1 MYIQYNNIYVF
12 KERNIGRKQLSSAFV
27 QYDIIKPIYLK
38 FKNDLKRHLKS
49 TIGKGGVRRYQYQV
63 GNNPANYNPANYADF
78 QKVYDEFIKTGDLTI
93 TASEFAD
100 SHTYL
105 QDYWN
110 NNYSKNSRDTQPKKS
125 GDKNYFNRETHLA
138 DTVINF
144 WYKYKSATNIN
155 YNEYLRYI
163 KHNLRN
169 KCFTKLCD
177 KKKDK
182 QTSDYIEFYD
192 RSMMMSPEIKYCK
205 FYNNGTDK
213 VKNFMENKTF
223 NADEKIKE
231 QIIQLEISSIP
242 RDMIYN
248 CERGSANIPSYENMI
263 ELLNELYCVVI
274 SYNIKNPKKVDEY
287 IKSANKLFNRLYA
300 LQINDL
306 QEMNCDNFDMAKK
319 FGNKINEFG
328 NKLYKMLPRKGGKS
342 KVKKPTKPKVKKPT
356 KPKVK
361 KVTKPKVKKVT
372 KPKVN
377 K

>member
-12 KERNIGRKQLSSAFV
+12 KERTIGKNNMSSAFV

-38 FKNDLKRHLKS
+38 FKNDLKRHLKP

-78 QKVYDEFIKTGDLTI
+78 QKVYDEFIKHGDLTI
-93 TASEFAD
+93 IASEFAD
-100 SHTYL
+100 SHTSL

-110 NNYSKNSRDTQPKKS
+110 NNYSENYRDTQPKKS

-144 WYKYKSATNIN
+144 WYNYKSVTNIN

-169 KCFTKLCD
+169 KCFTKFCD
-177 KKKDK
+177 KKKDL

-192 RSMMMSPEIKYCK
+192 RSMTLSPEIKYCK
-205 FYNNGTDK
+205 FYNNEKGK
-213 VKNFMENKTF
+213 V
-223 NADEKIKE
+223 I
-231 QIIQLEISSIP
+231 EISIP
-242 RDMIYN
+242 KQMIYN
-248 CERGSANIPSYENMI
+248 CQRTLDGMSIYNYENMI

-361 KVTKPKVKKVT
+361 KETKPKVKKVTKPKVKKVTKPKVKKVT